1 MSNWEYGF
9 NITKRKWHLT
19 ARQDKLHQIEVERA
33 RKLRMV
39 WEFWD
44 LMMVS
49 KFTKCPHSSSQ
60 DLPLS
65 QSLPLHTTDP
75 MIFIKLLGL
84 LTDP

>member
-1 MSNWEYGF
+1 MSNWENGF

-19 ARQDKLHQIEVERA
+19 AKQDKLHQIEVERA
-33 RKLRMV
+33 RKFRMA

-49 KFTKCPHSSSQ
+49 KFTKCPHSNSQ

-65 QSLPLHTTDP
+65 QSLSLHTIDP
-75 MIFIKLLGL
+75 MISIKLLGP